1 MASENVP
8 PESGEGKEKWP
19 VVGGRCRPSDKRIID
34 IAAAH
39 LQKKR
44 GDFVVEAAVAA
55 ALLVVERQNGPSS
68 TAVA

>member
-8 PESGEGKEKWP
+8 AGSGEDKAGWP
-19 VVGGRCRPSDKRIID
+19 VIGGRCRPSDKRIID

-44 GDFVVEAAVAA
+44 GDFVVEAAIEKAVKVMEEQAA
-55 ALLVVERQNGPSS
+55 
-68 TAVA
+68 